1 MGALGVPPD
10 SKGAGCTPVEHRRA
24 IQGLFEN
31 TGILYG
37 LDVTGTSGLAYNV
50 GAGAAVCQRNAQDG
64 YSIAWSDGGR
74 VTAPEGGAGGVDVVW
89 IRANDASQ
97 GDPDNSVQLG
107 CSRGA
112 APAGCVPIA
121 YRQAPAGSSA
131 TESRP
136 ATGARVDYAKPR
148 GAANGLIAY
157 GVVDA
162 AYMVDEDQAWHEQV
176 KVSFAL
182 ATNRHISLRWK
193 AFASVGEDPGQ
204 AANGRMG
211 SYYVQFRLDGQIKG
225 DMTHSGSGLN
235 NEVCDEIDVNRYT
248 CSRIV
253 ELDLDVPAGV
263 HQVSVWAYGN
273 KSPLTYPVTLYRRRL
288 EVIDRGL
295 DA

>member
-37 LDVTGTSGLAYNV
+37 LDVTGTSGLEYKV

-97 GDPDNSVQLG
+97 GDPDNSVRLG

-112 APAGCVPIA
+112 APSGCVPIA

-131 TESRP
+131 TASRP

-148 GAANGLIAY
+148 GAANGLIAH

-162 AYMVDEDQAWHEQV
+162 AYMVDVFSQV
-176 KVSFAL
+176 GVSCFV
-182 ATNRHISLRWK
+182 TN
-193 AFASVGEDPGQ
+193 F
-204 AANGRMG
+204 
-211 SYYVQFRLDGQIKG
+211 FRF
-225 DMTHSGSGLN
+225 S
-235 NEVCDEIDVNRYT
+235 
-248 CSRIV
+248 
-253 ELDLDVPAGV
+253 A
-263 HQVSVWAYGN
+263 
-273 KSPLTYPVTLYRRRL
+273 
-288 EVIDRGL
+288 
-295 DA
+295 

>member
-37 LDVTGTSGLAYNV
+37 LDVTGTSGLEYNV

-97 GDPDNSVQLG
+97 GDSDNSVQLG

-136 ATGARVDYAKPR
+136 ATGDRVDYAKPVFCQ
-148 GAANGLIAY
+148 
-157 GVVDA
+157 VVIG
-162 AYMVDEDQAWHEQV
+162 QCG
-176 KVSFAL
+176 VSFP
-182 ATNRHISLRWK
+182 SEK
-193 AFASVGEDPGQ
+193 AVG
-204 AANGRMG
+204 
-211 SYYVQFRLDGQIKG
+211 F
-225 DMTHSGSGLN
+225 
-235 NEVCDEIDVNRYT
+235 
-248 CSRIV
+248 
-253 ELDLDVPAGV
+253 
-263 HQVSVWAYGN
+263 
-273 KSPLTYPVTLYRRRL
+273 SPVRNWPVIARVLLFHCIR
-288 EVIDRGL
+288 
-295 DA
+295 A

>member
-50 GAGAAVCQRNAQDG
+50 GAGAAVCQRNAEDG

-131 TESRP
+131 TASRP

-148 GAANGLIAY
+148 GAANGLIAH

-176 KVSFAL
+176 RVSFAL

-193 AFASVGEDPGQ
+193 AFASVGDGPGQ
-204 AANGRMG
+204 AANARMG
-211 SYYVQFRLDGQIKG
+211 SYYIQFRLDGQIQG

-235 NEVCDEIDVNRYT
+235 NEVCDEIDVNRYM

>member
-37 LDVTGTSGLAYNV
+37 LDVTGTSGLEYNV

-64 YSIAWSDGGR
+64 YSIAWSDGDR

-97 GDPDNSVQLG
+97 GDPDNSVRLG

-112 APAGCVPIA
+112 APSGCVPIA

-131 TESRP
+131 TASRP

-148 GAANGLIAY
+148 GAANGLIAH

-176 KVSFAL
+176 RVSFAL

-193 AFASVGEDPGQ
+193 AFASVGDGPGQ
-204 AANGRMG
+204 AANARMG
-211 SYYVQFRLDGQIKG
+211 SYYIQFRLDGQIQG
-225 DMTHSGSGLN
+225 DMAHSGSGLN
-235 NEVCDEIDVNRYT
+235 NEVCDEIDVNRYM

-273 KSPLTYPVTLYRRRL
+273 RSYLTYPVTLYRRRL

>member
-1 MGALGVPPD
+1 M
-10 SKGAGCTPVEHRRA
+10 
-24 IQGLFEN
+24 FEN

-112 APAGCVPIA
+112 APSGCVPIA

-204 AANGRMG
+204 AANDRMG
-211 SYYVQFRLDGQIKG
+211 SYYIQFRLDGQIKG

-235 NEVCDEIDVNRYT
+235 NEVCDEIDVNRYA

>member
-10 SKGAGCTPVEHRRA
+10 SKGAGCTPIEHRRA

-37 LDVTGTSGLAYNV
+37 LDVTGTSGLEYNV
-50 GAGAAVCQRNAQDG
+50 GAGAAVCQRNAADG

-97 GDPDNSVQLG
+97 GDPDNTVRLG

-131 TESRP
+131 TASRP

-148 GAANGLIAY
+148 GAANGLIAH

-162 AYMVDEDQAWHEQV
+162 AYTVGEDQAWHEQV
-176 KVSFAL
+176 RVSFAV
-182 ATNRHISLRWK
+182 ATNRHLSLRWK

-204 AANGRMG
+204 AANARMG
-211 SYYVQFRLDGQIKG
+211 SYYIQFRLDGQIQG
-225 DMTHSGSGLN
+225 DMAHSGSGLN
-235 NEVCDEIDVNRYT
+235 NEVCDEIDVNRYM

-273 KSPLTYPVTLYRRRL
+273 KSYLTYPVTLYRRRL